1 MNVGGHARAIFE
13 KSNLPQDVL
22 NKVWTL
28 ANMRRTGSLNQTE
41 FVIAMFYI
49 SRVMDHTLDILPT
62 SIPTSIYNSA
72 AGRPGSPTLSRQ
84 NTLTSPTVRHNTGSS
99 SAAAFGQ
106 AAFTDAFDDSW
117 AVPQEQ
123 RTKFKAFFQQLDPRQ
138 TGYVSGM
145 CIEVECEKWK
155 P

>member
-1 MNVGGHARAIFE
+1 
-13 KSNLPQDVL
+13 
-22 NKVWTL
+22 
-28 ANMRRTGSLNQTE
+28 
-41 FVIAMFYI
+41 
-49 SRVMDHTLDILPT
+49 
-62 SIPTSIYNSA
+62 
-72 AGRPGSPTLSRQ
+72 
-84 NTLTSPTVRHNTGSS
+84 VRHNTGSS

-145 CIEVECEKWK
+145 CIQIECEKWK
-155 P
+155 PGSLVG